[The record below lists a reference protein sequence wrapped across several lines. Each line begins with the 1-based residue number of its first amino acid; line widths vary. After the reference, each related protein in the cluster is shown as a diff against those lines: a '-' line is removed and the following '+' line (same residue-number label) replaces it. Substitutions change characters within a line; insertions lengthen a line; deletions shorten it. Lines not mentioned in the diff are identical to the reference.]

1 MAEFIE
7 SPKAYRETAREMA
20 KRFFRHENAV
30 MAVVLIAL
38 IFGMGATTKW
48 LTLSRVNMT
57 NVLLRSSIRGVASV
71 GQAFVILAGCID
83 ISLAGVGLLC
93 ATMGSTLMTGNEWQ
107 NIAGYPLAVHIG
119 IPIMLLVGA
128 VFGLANGSLVSRIAI
143 PSIIVT
149 LGMWQI
155 TWGLAFKIIGGQT
168 IVNLPESLTWFGIGK
183 IAGVPVPIIIFIG
196 VAVVAYYIL
205 HYTTFGRAV
214 YAVGGSPMGAWLSG
228 INVRNIQLMVY
239 IISGFLV
246 GLTGMITTAR
256 TMCVMTRTLQ
266 GLELDTIASV
276 VVGGVSLFAGRG
288 TIIGVIIGVLIIGV
302 VDNGMSVLGAGPALQ
317 GIAKG
322 AIIFA
327 AVAIDSWRGRR

>member
-1 MAEFIE
+1 MAETIE
-7 SPKAYRETAREMA
+7 GPRGYRDTVREAAR
-20 KRFFRHENAV
+20 RFFRHENGV
-30 MAVVLIAL
+30 LAVVLVAL
-38 IFGMGATTKW
+38 IFGMGAITNW
-48 LTLSRVNMT
+48 LTLSRANMM
-57 NVLLRSSIRGVASV
+57 NVLLRSSIRGAASI

-93 ATMGSTLMTGNEWQ
+93 ATIGSTLMTGNEWQ
-107 NIAGYPLAVHIG
+107 NIAGYPLPVYAG

-128 VFGLANGSLVSRIAI
+128 VFGLANGSLVSRIGI

-149 LGMWQI
+149 LGTWQI
-155 TWGLAFKIIGGQT
+155 TWGLAFQVIKGQT
-168 IVNLPESLTWFGIGK
+168 IVNLPESLTWFGMGK
-183 IAGVPVPIIIFIG
+183 IAGVPVPVIIFVG
-196 VAVVAYYIL
+196 VAVVAYYVL
-205 HYTTFGRAV
+205 HYTTFGRSV
-214 YAVGGSPMGAWLSG
+214 YAVGGSPVGAWLSG
-228 INVRNIQLMVY
+228 INVRNTQLIVY
-239 IISGFLV
+239 IISGFLA
-246 GLTGMITTAR
+246 GLAAVITVAR

-327 AVAIDSWRGRR
+327 AVAIDNLRRR